1 MHGPSGLAGAFEA
14 VGDPR
19 CAHHRGDEGM
29 TAAVGWVLPPTPIRG
44 LDHLGVQAPCVA
56 LYTQMLPGITNV
68 THRARY
74 FSFSPWFIRAFEQ
87 RSVDRSEPAF
97 ALAVRRAE
105 CLLTLIAVRH
115 REVTGETADLHD
127 AAMIGTAALAPA
139 LGAIG
144 EGGEIRIDDHAA
156 FECEKRYFKH
166 RWGGFG
172 QYYFGALR
180 DLRIIDYVDG
190 KGPQP
195 AGYDRTRGVALA
207 DAYEG
212 GVDTDRFFGVL
223 ERGTVAL
230 ADLDVLVPFCPCAL
244 RKNERERELL
254 LDVVLARTPDFLV
267 DGGDARR
274 ASLGLLLDGAKVA
287 PAVGVERSLRWG
299 AYSGCLPASV
309 AWTLPERLVRAR
321 ERWGVYQR
329 NELLSVALQGL
340 FWAVLQAMHHHHRG
354 SLQSGADAGE
364 ILIELAS
371 VAGWGDRLD
380 WTFDTAVAVARETMP
395 ALSDWGDELH
405 ELGRAQQVED
415 IAGRF
420 EAAAEDLA
428 PTVGNALAV
437 LVALVARG
445 RETPIGAPYRDFDF
459 APDRFGGDEID
470 LASFQAAQSG
480 WSTRTVREWL
490 RWLATTWG
498 LERHLHVALRKM
510 RADGRDTFRVRPL
523 DDRLQLVEAPPAS
536 FTAPR
541 VRCAQQ
547 ILVDLGLLSRGK
559 DRELELTAL
568 GLTEL
573 GCIRG

>member
-1 MHGPSGLAGAFEA
+1 
-14 VGDPR
+14 
-19 CAHHRGDEGM
+19 M
-29 TAAVGWVLPPTPIRG
+29 TTTSGWVVPPTPIRG
-44 LDHLGVQAPCVA
+44 LDHLGAQAPCVA

-97 ALAVRRAE
+97 ALATRRAE
-105 CLLTLIAVRH
+105 CLLTLIALRH
-115 REVTGETADLHD
+115 RRGESAELHD
-127 AAMIGTAALAPA
+127 AAMVGSTALADA
-139 LGAIG
+139 LEAIG
-144 EGGEIRIDDHAA
+144 NGGEIRIDDHAA

-180 DLRIIDYVDG
+180 DLRLIDYVDG

-195 AGYDRTRGVALA
+195 AGYDRTRGAALA
-207 DAYEG
+207 DAYAAA
-212 GVDTDRFFGVL
+212 VDTDRFFAVL
-223 ERGTVAL
+223 HGGTVTT
-230 ADLDVLVPFCPCAL
+230 ADLDLLASFCPCAL
-244 RKNERERELL
+244 RSNERERALL
-254 LDVVLARTPDFLV
+254 LDIVLARTSEFLV

-274 ASLGLLLDGAKVA
+274 ASLGLLLDGANLS
-287 PAVGVERSLRWG
+287 PAVGVERLLRMG

-309 AWTLPERLVRAR
+309 AWTLPEHLARAR

-340 FWAVLQAMHHHHRG
+340 FWAVLQAMHYRRQG
-354 SLQSGADAGE
+354 FVRVGADAGE

-371 VAGWGDRLD
+371 EAGWGDQLD
-380 WTFDTAVAVARETMP
+380 GTFESAVAVVREKMP
-395 ALSDWGDELH
+395 ALGDWDDELH

-420 EAAAEDLA
+420 EANPEQLA
-428 PTVGNALAV
+428 PTVGHALAV
-437 LVALVARG
+437 LVALVVRS
-445 RETPIGAPYRDFDF
+445 RETSAGAPYRDFDF

-470 LASFQAAQSG
+470 LSSFQLAQSRWAAG
-480 WSTRTVREWL
+480 SVREWL
-490 RWLATTWG
+490 RWIATTWG
-498 LERHLHVALRKM
+498 IERHLHVALRKM

-541 VRCAQQ
+541 VGCAQQ
-547 ILVDLGLLSRGK
+547 ILLDLGLLARGK
-559 DRELELTAL
+559 ERVLELTPL
-568 GLTEL
+568 GVTEL
-573 GCIRG
+573 EAIRG